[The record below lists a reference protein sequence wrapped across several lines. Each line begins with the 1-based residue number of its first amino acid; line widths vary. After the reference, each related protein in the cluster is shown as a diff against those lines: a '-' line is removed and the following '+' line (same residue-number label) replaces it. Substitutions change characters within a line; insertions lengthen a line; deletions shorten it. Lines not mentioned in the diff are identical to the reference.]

1 MKQFKRILV
10 AVDFSGISDHAVLR
24 AAELARF
31 YQAQLILL
39 NVVEHFPEHLPH
51 FHISGEE
58 MDPEEFIL
66 DRAGRDLD
74 DLCARVGVENAETE
88 VRLSKRSAK
97 AEVISFIE
105 ENSIDLIVIGSRGH
119 HTLTGMLAGSTAT
132 GVVRSAHCDVFI
144 ARGE

>member
-132 GVVRSAHCDVFI
+132 GVGIAAHGDVVI
-144 ARGE
+144 VRGE